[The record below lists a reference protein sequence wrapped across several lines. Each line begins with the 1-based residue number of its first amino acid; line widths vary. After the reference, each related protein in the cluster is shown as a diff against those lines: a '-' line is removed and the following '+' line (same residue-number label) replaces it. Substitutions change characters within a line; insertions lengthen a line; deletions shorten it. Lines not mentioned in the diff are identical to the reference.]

1 MRLLL
6 PVLIFIIKLTART
19 IFKNV
24 IDILS
29 RKTLEFICPS
39 TPTYPK
45 QLNTG
50 SEKKQCSDNTGLEY
64 LPIFDEDTEVATL
77 GADQLQKGGIGYIS
91 FEASNHDSDAQYFT
105 FIGVHQIV
113 PVVICRR
120 ELPWVRL

>member
-1 MRLLL
+1 M
-6 PVLIFIIKLTART
+6 IITCNFFISERSEDDTY
-19 IFKNV
+19 KNV
-24 IDILS
+24 IEILS